1 MQDSTREDIREDIFN
16 ILRILHTN
24 SNPTQRDISR
34 HLNISLGKINYL
46 LKVIC
51 KRGLISVKHF
61 TVRGQKIK
69 KLGYFLTK
77 KGLETKLRYT
87 YYYLKRKEEEYLNL
101 KKEAEDI
108 SNDSKMVLEKKS

>member
-1 MQDSTREDIREDIFN
+1 MKDDIKDNIREDIFN
-16 ILRILHTN
+16 ILRILHTD

-46 LKVIC
+46 FKVIC

-61 TVRGQKIK
+61 TIRGQKIK
-69 KLGYFLTK
+69 KLGYYLTK

-87 YYYLKRKEEEYLNL
+87 YYYLKRKEEEYLNI

-108 SNDSKMVLEKKS
+108 SNNSKGNC

>member
-1 MQDSTREDIREDIFN
+1 MQDNIRDSIREDIFN
-16 ILRILHTN
+16 ILRILHTD

-77 KGLETKLRYT
+77 KGPPK
-87 YYYLKRKEEEYLNL
+87 
-101 KKEAEDI
+101 
-108 SNDSKMVLEKKS
+108 